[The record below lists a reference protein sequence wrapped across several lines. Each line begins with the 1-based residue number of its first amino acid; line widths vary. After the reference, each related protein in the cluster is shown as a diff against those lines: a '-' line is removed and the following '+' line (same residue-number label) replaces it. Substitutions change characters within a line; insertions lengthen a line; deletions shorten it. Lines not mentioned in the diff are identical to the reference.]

1 MMETV
6 KQILIQRGYPGTA
19 AILVAEKLAKISQR
33 LKPALDAWLST
44 GAEPVECAEGL
55 STKILMEKQ
64 KNMKYPA
71 ALLSIDWLIREPNIA
86 KAIIEKGLK

>member
-1 MMETV
+1 METI
-6 KQILIQRGYPGTA
+6 KQTLIQRGYPEKA
-19 AILVAEKLAKISQR
+19 AILVADKLAKISPC

-44 GAEPVECAEGL
+44 GAEPEESAEGF
-55 STKILMEKQ
+55 STKSLMEKQ

-86 KAIIEKGLK
+86 KPIIEKGSK